1 MEKYDTLKA
10 WGIDVSNSVSKI
22 YHERSV
28 SELTAQVYI
37 AYARIKELTEENN
50 QLKKQLGL

>member
-10 WGIDVSNSVSKI
+10 WGIDVSNSVSKT

-28 SELTAQVYI
+28 SELTKQVYT
-37 AYARIKELTEENN
+37 AYSRIKELTEENRR
-50 QLKKQLGL
+50 LKDQLGL